1 MCAKISTVVIGLLF
15 PLVLPTQSFSA
26 VEEDSETVKCPKGQV
41 WSEQSKK
48 CVNKTSEVVP
58 NKAITDQ
65 AWVWAYAG
73 D

>member
-1 MCAKISTVVIGLLF
+1 MR
-15 PLVLPTQSFSA
+15 FSA

-65 AWVWAYAG
+65 ASVWAYAG